1 MYPGISLSFLSPLPF
16 CFSLILE
23 HTSLLAC
30 CSLSSGCFSIGV
42 TWLPPSLLL
51 SSHPQ
56 CYLSP
61 NLPICSS
68 AHPFNSLL
76 LQSPVEINEAHP
88 KENKQRLLIQN
99 LLQHESQPASLAF
112 DRDSNAGR
120 GVGKLYTGKGK
131 AFPGLCLHWKLLYWG
146 SFREAN

>member
-1 MYPGISLSFLSPLPF
+1 MYPGISLPFLSPLPF
-16 CFSLILE
+16 CSSLILE
-23 HTSLLAC
+23 HTSLFAC

-56 CYLSP
+56 CHLSP

-68 AHPFNSLL
+68 VHPFNSLL

-99 LLQHESQPASLAF
+99 LLQHETQPASLAF
-112 DRDSNAGR
+112 DRDSKAGR
-120 GVGKLYTGKGK
+120 GVGKLFMGKGK
-131 AFPGLCLHWKLLYWG
+131 AFPGLCSHWKLLYWG
-146 SFREAN
+146 GFR